1 MTQYVSKVNN
11 TFRVMYNK
19 NGDFMVIKRLKDLRE
34 DRDLK
39 QQQVADYLGITR
51 SAYSNYENGIREI
64 PLAVLMKA
72 ADFYQVSVDYLL
84 GRTDEP

>member
-1 MTQYVSKVNN
+1 M
-11 TFRVMYNK
+11 
-19 NGDFMVIKRLKDLRE
+19 RE

>member
-1 MTQYVSKVNN
+1 
-11 TFRVMYNK
+11 MYNK

-72 ADFYQVSVDYLL
+72 ADFYQVSVDYML

>member
-1 MTQYVSKVNN
+1 
-11 TFRVMYNK
+11 MYNK